1 MNLIA
6 KKDFTY
12 SDLARGVPARTVREL
27 QRDKVLSPADA
38 AMIIPP
44 RTLERR
50 LSANGN
56 LKLEEADAL
65 ARLVRVV
72 RHARDVFEK
81 DDIADEWLRSPNP
94 ALQNDVPIL
103 MARTDTGA
111 REVDAVLTR
120 IEYGVYS

>member
-1 MNLIA
+1 MNLIS

-12 SDLARGVPARTVREL
+12 SDLARGIPARTVRDL
-27 QRDKVLSPADA
+27 QSDNVLSAADA

-50 LSANGN
+50 LSAGEN
-56 LKLEEADAL
+56 LKLDEADAL

-120 IEYGVYS
+120 IEYGVYT